1 MPMTCKNNQTIIK
14 RNVMKADMGRF
25 ILKEERDMDD
35 KWNAFMN
42 DHLNIQQTQ
51 SGALKGLSF
60 GVKDVFEIKDYRSSA
75 GNPDWFQSHQA
86 SKRHAPVINQLL
98 KQGACLKGTTHTDE
112 LMYSLNGENFHYGTP
127 INPISSDRIPGG
139 SSSGSAVA
147 VSAGVVDFALGTDT
161 GGSIRV
167 PSSYCGVFGFRP
179 THGLVDSKG
188 VIPLAKSFDTV
199 GWMTRDPNLL
209 LTVGELLIDKGLN
222 EREEFSSLFFEDEAW
237 SYVDNQTKGRYLQN
251 IEVLKEN
258 YRTQNVN
265 IAKDGLSKWAEL
277 FRNIQGIE
285 IWNEHGDWIN
295 RVKPAFGPGI
305 AERFQWASTLDN
317 ERLNKYEEEREL
329 LKNQLSALLNSN
341 GLLVIPTTPGEAPM
355 RNLTVEEMEQYRSK
369 TMKLTCIAGLSGFPQ
384 VTIPLITENGNTI
397 GLSFIANHHSD
408 LKLLRWVQ
416 RLINLFGGVF

>member
-1 MPMTCKNNQTIIK
+1 
-14 RNVMKADMGRF
+14 MKADMEGY
-25 ILKEERDMDD
+25 ILKEEREVDD

-42 DHLNIQQTQ
+42 DHLNIKQTELGQ
-51 SGALKGLSF
+51 LKELSF

-86 SKRHAPVINQLL
+86 SNRNAPVINQLL
-98 KQGACLKGTTHTDE
+98 EHGACLRGTTHTDE

-127 INPISSDRIPGG
+127 VNPRSADRIPGG

-147 VSAGVVDFALGTDT
+147 VSSGLVDFALGTDT

-167 PSSYCGVFGFRP
+167 PSSYCGIFGFRP

-209 LTVGELLIDKGLN
+209 LAVGEVLISEEMNDM
-222 EREEFSSLFFEDEAW
+222 EEFSSLIFENEAW
-237 SYVDNQTKGRYLQN
+237 SYVDNQTKGSYLQN

-258 YRTQNVN
+258 YSTQNVN
-265 IAKDGLSKWAEL
+265 IAKEGLSKWAEL

-305 AERFQWASTLDN
+305 AERFQWASTL
-317 ERLNKYEEEREL
+317 NKEYLSEYEEEREL
-329 LKNQLSALLNSN
+329 IKDQLSALLNSN

-355 RNLTVEEMEQYRSK
+355 RNLMVEEMEQYRSK

-384 VTIPLITENGNTI
+384 VTIPLIKENGIPI

-416 RLINLFGGVF
+416 QLTDLYGGGF

>member
-1 MPMTCKNNQTIIK
+1 
-14 RNVMKADMGRF
+14 
-25 ILKEERDMDD
+25 MDD
-35 KWNAFMN
+35 QWNAFMN
-42 DHLNIQQTQ
+42 DHLNIQQTET
-51 SGALKGLSF
+51 GPLKGLSF
-60 GVKDVFEIKDYRSSA
+60 GVKDVFEIKGYRSSV
-75 GNPDWFQSHQA
+75 GNPDWLKSHQA
-86 SKRHAPVINQLL
+86 SMRHAPVINQLL
-98 KQGACLKGTTHTDE
+98 EQGSCLRGTTHTDE

-127 INPISSDRIPGG
+127 VNPRASDRIPGG

-147 VSAGVVDFALGTDT
+147 VSAGIVDFALGTDT

-167 PSSYCGVFGFRP
+167 PSSYCGIYGFRP

-209 LTVGELLIDKGLN
+209 LTIGELLIDKGSN
-222 EREEFSSLFFEDEAW
+222 ERNEFSSLFFENEAW
-237 SYVDNQTKGRYLQN
+237 SYVDNQTKGSYLQN

-258 YRTQNVN
+258 YMTQNVN

-285 IWNEHGDWIN
+285 IWNEHGDWIK
-295 RVKPAFGPGI
+295 RVKPTFGPGI
-305 AERFQWASTLDN
+305 AERFHWASTL
-317 ERLNKYEEEREL
+317 NKEYLSEYEAEREL
-329 LKNQLSALLNSN
+329 IKEQLTALLKNN

-384 VTIPLITENGNTI
+384 VTIPLMKENGVPI
-397 GLSFIANHHSD
+397 GLSFIANHHTD
-408 LKLLRWVQ
+408 LQLLRW
-416 RLINLFGGVF
+416 IKNLTDLHGGVF

>member
-1 MPMTCKNNQTIIK
+1 
-14 RNVMKADMGRF
+14 MKADMERY
-25 ILKEERDMDD
+25 ILKEEREVDD

-42 DHLNIQQTQ
+42 DHLNIKQTELGQ
-51 SGALKGLSF
+51 LKELSF

-98 KQGACLKGTTHTDE
+98 EQGACLRGTTHTDE

-127 INPISSDRIPGG
+127 VNPRSADRIPGG

-147 VSAGVVDFALGTDT
+147 VSSGLVDFALGTDT

-167 PSSYCGVFGFRP
+167 PSSYCGIFGFRP

-209 LTVGELLIDKGLN
+209 LAVGEVLISEEMNDM
-222 EREEFSSLFFEDEAW
+222 EEFSSLIFENEAW
-237 SYVDNQTKGRYLQN
+237 SYVDNQTKGSYLQN
-251 IEVLKEN
+251 IEVLKEK
-258 YRTQNVN
+258 YSTQNVN
-265 IAKDGLSKWAEL
+265 IAKEGLSKWAEL

-305 AERFQWASTLDN
+305 AERFQWASTL
-317 ERLNKYEEEREL
+317 NKEYLSEYEEEREL
-329 LKNQLSALLNSN
+329 IKDQLSALLNSN

-355 RNLTVEEMEQYRSK
+355 RNLTVEEMEQYRLK

-384 VTIPLITENGNTI
+384 VTIPLIKENGIPI

-416 RLINLFGGVF
+416 QLTDLYGGVF

>member
-1 MPMTCKNNQTIIK
+1 M
-14 RNVMKADMGRF
+14 A
-25 ILKEERDMDD
+25 D

-42 DHLNIQQTQ
+42 DHLNIQQTD
-51 SGALKGLSF
+51 SGVLKGFSF

-86 SKRHAPVINQLL
+86 SKRHAPVLNQLL
-98 KQGACLKGTTHTDE
+98 EQGACLKGTTHTDE

-127 INPISSDRIPGG
+127 VNPRAFDRIPGG

-167 PSSYCGVFGFRP
+167 PSSYCGIYGFRP

-209 LTVGELLIDKGLN
+209 LAVGEVLIDKGPN
-222 EREEFSSLFFEDEAW
+222 DREEFSSLFFENEAW
-237 SYVDNQTKGRYLQN
+237 SYLDNQTTGSYLRN
-251 IEVLKEN
+251 IDVLKEN
-258 YRTQNVN
+258 YSAQYVD
-265 IAKDGLSKWAEL
+265 IAKVGLSKWAEL

-295 RVKPAFGPGI
+295 RVNPAFGPGI
-305 AERFQWASTLDN
+305 AERFQWASTLN
-317 ERLNKYEEEREL
+317 REYLSKYEEEREL
-329 LKNQLSALLNSN
+329 IKDQLSELLNSN
-341 GLLVIPTTPGEAPM
+341 GLLVIPTTPGEAPK

-384 VTIPLITENGNTI
+384 VTIPLIKENGIPI

-408 LKLLRWVQ
+408 LKLLRWVKQ
-416 RLINLFGGVF
+416 LTNQLVRIGDTP

>member
-1 MPMTCKNNQTIIK
+1 
-14 RNVMKADMGRF
+14 MKADMERY
-25 ILKEERDMDD
+25 ILKEEREVDD

-42 DHLNIQQTQ
+42 DHLNIKQTELGQ
-51 SGALKGLSF
+51 LKELSF

-86 SKRHAPVINQLL
+86 SNRNAPVINQLL
-98 KQGACLKGTTHTDE
+98 EQGACLRGTTHTDE
-112 LMYSLNGENFHYGTP
+112 IMYSLNGENFHYGTP
-127 INPISSDRIPGG
+127 VNPRSADRIPGG

-147 VSAGVVDFALGTDT
+147 VSSGLVDFALGTDT

-167 PSSYCGVFGFRP
+167 PSSYCGIFGFRP

-209 LTVGELLIDKGLN
+209 LAVGEVLISEEMNDM
-222 EREEFSSLFFEDEAW
+222 EEFSSLIFENEAW
-237 SYVDNQTKGRYLQN
+237 SYVDNQTKGSYLQN

-258 YRTQNVN
+258 YSTQNVN
-265 IAKDGLSKWAEL
+265 IAKEGLSKWAEL

-305 AERFQWASTLDN
+305 AERFQWASTL
-317 ERLNKYEEEREL
+317 NKEYLSEYEEEREL
-329 LKNQLSALLNSN
+329 IKDQLSALLNSN
-341 GLLVIPTTPGEAPM
+341 GLLVIPTTPGEAPV
-355 RNLTVEEMEQYRSK
+355 RNLMVEEMEQYRSK

-384 VTIPLITENGNTI
+384 VTIPLIKENGIPI

-416 RLINLFGGVF
+416 QLTDLYGGVF